1 MHLFS
6 LWKACSWTVT
16 YVIEQT
22 EYRETLNRSFQNKVN
37 SIQEACAKSCKP
49 HQKSKQKPSIDKK
62 LKTKSLMFFVSFF
75 SCNLQDFKFRYVN
88 REAFGASLFYWVVL
102 CILRVS
108 PSLVSRWRKVY
119 SFWGYKFKILEE

>member
-37 SIQEACAKSCKP
+37 SIQEACAKCFAIHLKSCKP
-49 HQKSKQKPSIDKK
+49 HEKTKQKTSIDKSIDWK
-62 LKTKSLMFFVSFF
+62 LKSKGLIFFVSFF
-75 SCNLQDFKFRYVN
+75 FMWFARYT
-88 REAFGASLFYWVVL
+88 SLIF
-102 CILRVS
+102 
-108 PSLVSRWRKVY
+108 
-119 SFWGYKFKILEE
+119 